1 MMARIIYAMV
11 DRVTLDIMD
20 IRGTEIYQE
29 YLEEFISIIMRY
41 LFEEE

>member
-1 MMARIIYAMV
+1 MARIIYAMV

-20 IRGTEIYQE
+20 TRGTEIYQE

>member
-1 MMARIIYAMV
+1 MARIIYAMV